1 MNRALLKLS
10 SILFV
15 LLITSALAQA
25 QNQAQAKPPQANI
38 KVEVF
43 PNPSPSR
50 VFSVVIE
57 SRQSQKVEVQVWDA
71 FQRVVYQ
78 KQIRPIY
85 GFSLHTL
92 RLDTRPK
99 GWYYLAIITPQGK
112 IVKRLESM

>member
-1 MNRALLKLS
+1 MIKSLLKFNL
-10 SILFV
+10 ILFV
-15 LLITSALAQA
+15 LLLISPLAQA
-25 QNQAQAKPPQANI
+25 QDKVKPTQELNL
-38 KVEVF
+38 KVDVF

-57 SRQSQKVEVQVWDA
+57 TTQSKKVEVQVWDA

-85 GFSLHTL
+85 GVSLHTL

-99 GWYYLAIITPQGK
+99 GWYYLAIVTPEGK
-112 IVKRLESM
+112 VVRRLESM